1 MRFEDRL
8 NESLDAIAEA
18 IGASMPSKVRSIVN
32 RKLVD
37 LLSGYFPNI
46 PLGQIME
53 LFSKY
58 GLVMLQE
65 DNTQW
70 SGFFTGA
77 DGHATIDVASSGSAH
92 EVQQGKNVY
101 TAYEPFANT
110 MLDITWHKMEESGR
124 YEVVAYLS

>member
-1 MRFEDRL
+1 MNFNDQLSKE
-8 NESLDAIAEA
+8 LDAITEA
-18 IGASMPSKVRSIVN
+18 VGQTIARGVKSIVN
-32 RKLVD
+32 RRLVD
-37 LLSGYFPNI
+37 MLSGYFPNI

-53 LFSKY
+53 LFSKH

-77 DGHATIDVASSGSAH
+77 DGHATIDVASSSSAH
-92 EVQQGKNVY
+92 EMQQGKNVY
-101 TAYEPFANT
+101 TAYVPFTNT
-110 MLDITWHKMEESGR
+110 MLDITWHKMESGR